1 MEPQPPKPTTA
12 APSAQERSNPAS
24 AATAAKGS
32 IEASA
37 RRTGAS
43 QSLPV
48 PVATPEPKQPLWR
61 RIGILAGGRRSV
73 ASVVET
79 QLDTVR
85 TRLDMLR
92 TRLDVI
98 EEQLRGIG
106 GALARG
112 SERVSD
118 HVDETAERTGRELQ
132 SQIDHLGARLD
143 EQADGIGAALRADLA
158 LLDSRVG
165 QLGADLF
172 RSQKDAAAG
181 IREPLEQIEGRFTE
195 LWEVGEQL
203 AQISEL
209 SERLVDAREQTN
221 ELGARVRT
229 LLYAVYALCGL
240 VLAMAGGLGA
250 LYFLK

>member
-1 MEPQPPKPTTA
+1 MEPQPGKPTTA
-12 APSAQERSNPAS
+12 APSAQGRGDEA
-24 AATAAKGS
+24 AATTPSRGS
-32 IEASA
+32 IQADSP
-37 RRTGAS
+37 RSGAG

-48 PVATPEPKQPLWR
+48 AVARPEPKQPLWR

-79 QLDTVR
+79 QLDTIR

-118 HVDETAERTGRELQ
+118 HVDETTERAVRDLR
-132 SQIDHLGARLD
+132 SQIDQLGASLD
-143 EQADGIGAALRADLA
+143 EQADGIGATLRADLG
-158 LLDSRVG
+158 LLDSRIG
-165 QLGADLF
+165 QLGADLS

-181 IREPLEQIEGRFTE
+181 IREPLQQLEGRFTE

-209 SERLVDAREQTN
+209 SERLVDAREQTD

-229 LLYAVYALCGL
+229 LLYAVYTLCAL
-240 VLAMAGGLGA
+240 VLATGAGLST